1 MTTQMAAEK
10 TKFGRRFPDSTRTK
24 RAKALTRQR
33 QMARRAAGRDL
44 PLPVPEDQE
53 AE

>member
-1 MTTQMAAEK
+1 VTTQMAAEK
-10 TKFGRRFPDSTRTK
+10 KQFGRRLPDGTRTA

-44 PLPVPEDQE
+44 PLPVLDDQE
-53 AE
+53 EE